1 MQRVSA
7 PNVQRVVSTSL
18 PRAFHTYFW
27 DISLKQINVQK
38 HSKYIIER
46 IMTWGDE
53 TACRWMHKTFSLE
66 SIRETLKTSRN
77 LDKKT
82 AVFFSYIYDV
92 SQKEVRCLQKQSP
105 PRPSAFWP
113 Y

>member
-1 MQRVSA
+1 
-7 PNVQRVVSTSL
+7 
-18 PRAFHTYFW
+18 
-27 DISLKQINVQK
+27 
-38 HSKYIIER
+38 
-46 IMTWGDE
+46 MTWGDE